1 MWEHIRILKRLLLVM
16 EIAMHLV
23 TYYTC
28 SKENCKLIAINL
40 SNQRALDADPKA
52 IKQICF

>member
-1 MWEHIRILKRLLLVM
+1 MWEHIRILKRLLLVI

>member
-16 EIAMHLV
+16 EIAMHLF

>member
-1 MWEHIRILKRLLLVM
+1 M